1 MGSIV
6 TLGFSFENSNNNL
19 NFFIE
24 LLLQKLNYIDEILI
38 DHLEN
43 ESWKNEFFKL
53 LSKEKLNW
61 ILTTQNFKIKFKAKI
76 NDNILNVFIDKEC
89 LEHSFAII
97 INFNEEELLAS
108 FDNIFLRTNLFLD
121 NFVTEIFQSYSFK
134 YAFCDN
140 NALYEYEI
148 LEFCYKAYKNFSISY
163 IPFES
168 KLKIIRQ
175 NWEIDGCTNRK
186 PQIKLI
192 K

>member
-1 MGSIV
+1 MHPQA
-6 TLGFSFENSNNNL
+6 LNSCP
-19 NFFIE
+19 E
-24 LLLQKLNYIDEILI
+24 
-38 DHLEN
+38 
-43 ESWKNEFFKL
+43 
-53 LSKEKLNW
+53 EKKC
-61 ILTTQNFKIKFKAKI
+61 Q
-76 NDNILNVFIDKEC
+76 
-89 LEHSFAII
+89 
-97 INFNEEELLAS
+97 
-108 FDNIFLRTNLFLD
+108 R
-121 NFVTEIFQSYSFK
+121 